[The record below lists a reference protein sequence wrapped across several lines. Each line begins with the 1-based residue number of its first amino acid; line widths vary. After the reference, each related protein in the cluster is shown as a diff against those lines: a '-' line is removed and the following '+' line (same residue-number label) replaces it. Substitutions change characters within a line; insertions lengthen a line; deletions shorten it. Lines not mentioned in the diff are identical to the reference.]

1 MLVATSNLNS
11 LCKLVGKG
19 QGEDEEAKDMES
31 DPDLM
36 DDADELYI
44 FCYLLV
50 LIACSR
56 LVFVCQAV
64 SYCVN
69 T

>member
-1 MLVATSNLNS
+1 
-11 LCKLVGKG
+11 
-19 QGEDEEAKDMES
+19 MES

-36 DDADELYI
+36 DDADELQM

>member
-1 MLVATSNLNS
+1 
-11 LCKLVGKG
+11 
-19 QGEDEEAKDMES
+19 MES

-36 DDADELYI
+36 DDADELQM

-50 LIACSR
+50 LIAYCR